1 MKSEPTCD
9 VAIGAK
15 DHDRL
20 MAHLYPGDGDEY
32 GAVLRAGI
40 VSRGAGLRLL
50 VNAVEPARV
59 GTDYV
64 PGKYG
69 YRALAPTF
77 IHRQIVRCRD
87 ERMAYL
93 AVHNHGSDRSV
104 SFSKVDMDSHERGYP
119 ALLDI
124 GKGVPVGALVFGRR
138 AVAADIWLPDGTRR
152 ALGSYRVVG
161 RTIRRLYANPR
172 RATAAGAGFDRQVR
186 MFGNA
191 GQAVLG
197 ASKVAVV
204 GLGGV
209 GSLVAEYLARL
220 GVGHLVLVDMDE
232 IEDTNLSR
240 VVGATPTD
248 VETGQFKTQ
257 IAVRH
262 LREARPDILLEA
274 IRGDVANDSVAMKLR
289 DCDFIFLAADSMR
302 GRLVVNA
309 LAHQYLI
316 PAVQMGAKIRPG
328 AEGALEEAMCAVRQ
342 LRPGNGVPVVQRAD
356 RRHAAG
362 DRGEDGR
369 RTQGPGLRREGTRP
383 ERDHPQCRG
392 RGPGNERLPVR
403 LPRFEAGEWRR
414 GVSTPSFPAA
424 CRAERGSAQR
434 PELPGVRVA
443 AGHGRCDRTCRQRRD
458 ECSPRSQTSEGQRPG
473 GVLRGCEERPGGG
486 REDSG
491 RRCERRRGSTMSDR
505 GTGGSRDGERPWYE
519 SLPDGRSW
527 AALWSGYIR
536 CGCRGNLVHGGR
548 MPGLRQGSAERGVG
562 GGAGRRRH
570 RVPRAAGFQRRRGK
584 VRGLDLA
591 AYAGTGMAEAR
602 RCGLLPIDPGGG
614 PSVRASHRGAWVLEL
629 FRDAYRETVSGD
641 RRRRCPGR

>member
-9 VAIGAK
+9 VVITAE
-15 DHDRL
+15 DHERL
-20 MAHLYPGDGDEY
+20 MAHLYPGDHDEY

-40 VSRGAGLRLL
+40 VSCGAGLRLL

-104 SFSKVDMDSHERGYP
+104 SFSKVDMASHERGYP

-138 AVAADIWLPDGTRR
+138 AVAADIWLSDGTRR
-152 ALGSYRVVG
+152 VLGSYRVVG
-161 RTIRRLYANPR
+161 RAIRRLYANPR

-209 GSLVAEYLARL
+209 GSMVAEYLARL

-274 IRGDVANDSVAMKLR
+274 IRGDVANESVAMKLR

-328 AEGALEEAMCAVRQ
+328 AEGALEEVMCAVRQ
-342 LRPGNGVPVVQRAD
+342 LRPGKGCLWCNGLI
-356 RRHAAG
+356 
-362 DRGEDGR
+362 DG
-369 RTQGPGLRREGTRP
+369 TQLA
-383 ERDHPQCRG
+383 
-392 RGPGNERLPVR
+392 L
-403 LPRFEAGEWRR
+403 EAK
-414 GVSTPSFPAA
+414 TD
-424 CRAERGSAQR
+424 AERKAQDY
-434 PELPGVRVA
+434 GVREPNPSVITLNAVA
-443 AGHGRCDRTCRQRRD
+443 AGQAMNDFLLD
-458 ECSPRSQTSEGQRPG
+458 FLNLRPG
-473 GVLRGCEERPGGG
+473 SGDGCYLHHHFMRDTAQRVVPRKDPDC
-486 REDSG
+486 RECG
-491 RRCERRRGSTMSDR
+491 RRLGMGDAIE
-505 GTGGSRDGERPWYE
+505 
-519 SLPDGRSW
+519 LPT
-527 AALWSGYIR
+527 
-536 CGCRGNLVHGGR
+536 V
-548 MPGLRQGSAERGVG
+548 
-562 GGAGRRRH
+562 AG
-570 RVPRAAGFQRRRGK
+570 
-584 VRGLDLA
+584 
-591 AYAGTGMAEAR
+591 
-602 RCGLLPIDPGGG
+602 
-614 PSVRASHRGAWVLEL
+614 
-629 FRDAYRETVSGD
+629 
-641 RRRRCPGR
+641 

>member
-9 VAIGAK
+9 VAMREE

-40 VSRGAGLRLL
+40 VSCGAGLRLL

-59 GTDYV
+59 GTDYI

-104 SFSKVDMDSHERGYP
+104 RFSKVDMDSHERGYP

-138 AVAADIWLPDGTRR
+138 AVAADIWMPDGTRR
-152 ALGSYRVVG
+152 ALGSYRIVG
-161 RTIRRLYANPR
+161 RTIRRLYANPQ
-172 RATAAGAGFDRQVR
+172 RATGASAGFDRQVR

-220 GVGHLVLVDMDE
+220 GVGHLVLVDLDV
-232 IEDTNLSR
+232 IDDTNLSR

-262 LREARPDILLEA
+262 LREAKPDIRLEA
-274 IRGDVANDSVAMKLR
+274 IRGDIASDPVAMKLR

-302 GRLVVNA
+302 GGLVVNA
-309 LAHQYLI
+309 LVHQYLI

-328 AEGALEEAMCAVRQ
+328 AGGSIEEAMCAVRQ
-342 LRPGNGVPVVQRAD
+342 LRPGTGCLWCNGLI
-356 RRHAAG
+356 
-362 DRGEDGR
+362 DG
-369 RTQGPGLRREGTRP
+369 TQLAIEAKTDE
-383 ERDHPQCRG
+383 ERK
-392 RGPGNERLPVR
+392 
-403 LPRFEAGEWRR
+403 
-414 GVSTPSFPAA
+414 
-424 CRAERGSAQR
+424 AQDY
-434 PELPGVRVA
+434 GVREPNPSVITLNAVA
-443 AGHGRCDRTCRQRRD
+443 AGQAVNDFLFDFLDLRPESGDAVYQHHHFLRHAVQNVVPRKDPDCR
-458 ECSPRSQTSEGQRPG
+458 EC
-473 GVLRGCEERPGGG
+473 
-486 REDSG
+486 G
-491 RRCERRRGSTMSDR
+491 RR
-505 GTGGSRDGERPWYE
+505 
-519 SLPDGRSW
+519 L
-527 AALWSGYIR
+527 
-536 CGCRGNLVHGGR
+536 
-548 MPGLRQGSAERGVG
+548 GVG
-562 GGAGRRRH
+562 DAM
-570 RVPRAAGFQRRRGK
+570 
-584 VRGLDLA
+584 D
-591 AYAGTGMAEAR
+591 
-602 RCGLLPIDPGGG
+602 LPIATG
-614 PSVRASHRGAWVLEL
+614 
-629 FRDAYRETVSGD
+629 
-641 RRRRCPGR
+641 